1 MIRSRSLKARAILY
15 TVILQKGK
23 SGDFSDEFLASDE
36 RGATQRQL
44 KCKEKADVKSRSV
57 PCQHGSVTF
66 LGFAL
71 PGRTTCKPGLN
82 IMLL

>member
-36 RGATQRQL
+36 RGATTQRQL

-66 LGFAL
+66 LGFAFDV
-71 PGRTTCKPGLN
+71 RRVSQA
-82 IMLL
+82 